1 MKSFKLWEITDNR
14 TKYYK
19 EITHVYEMDSSE
31 IVGWM
36 DGKKNQLKRFDT
48 LLDIG
53 VKSGDTVLDF
63 GCGVGHMVEHIN
75 KTGLKVKYT
84 GIDVNKDAIRRARN
98 AFIVSDIMGVHPMS
112 ASTGIIFSH
121 GSVKDINE
129 NYDWILASGVF
140 NYKFPKAE
148 MIQTVNELL
157 NHANK
162 GIAFNLLEAGHIV
175 HPDYTFYKKDIITHY
190 FNNSAQIVENYG
202 VDLDLTVYIRKNES

>member
-53 VKSGDTVLDF
+53 VKNGDTILDF
-63 GCGVGHMVEHIN
+63 GCGVGHMIEHIN
-75 KTGLKVKYT
+75 DIGLRVNYT
-84 GIDVNKDAIRRARN
+84 GIDLNKDAIRKAKT
-98 AFIVSDIMGVHPMS
+98 AFMVSDIMGIRPMES
-112 ASTGIIFSH
+112 PTGIVFSH
-121 GSVKDINE
+121 GSVKDIKE

-148 MIQTVNELL
+148 MIQTVNKLL
-157 NHANK
+157 DHANK
-162 GIAFNLLEAGHIV
+162 GIAFNLLEAGHII
-175 HPDYTFYKKDIITHY
+175 HPDYEFYKKDTIPHY

-202 VDLDLTVYIRKNES
+202 VDLDLTVYIRKNE

>member
-53 VKSGDTVLDF
+53 VKNGDTILYF
-63 GCGVGHMVEHIN
+63 GCGVGHMIEHIN
-75 KTGLKVKYT
+75 DIGLRVNYT
-84 GIDVNKDAIRRARN
+84 GIDLNKDAIRKAKT
-98 AFIVSDIMGVHPMS
+98 AFMVSDIMGIRPMES
-112 ASTGIIFSH
+112 PTGIVFSH
-121 GSVKDINE
+121 GSVKDIKE

-148 MIQTVNELL
+148 MIQTVNKLL
-157 NHANK
+157 DHANK
-162 GIAFNLLEAGHIV
+162 GIAFNLLEAGHII
-175 HPDYTFYKKDIITHY
+175 HPDYEFYKKDTIPHY

-202 VDLDLTVYIRKNES
+202 VDLDLTVYIRKNK

>member
-1 MKSFKLWEITDNR
+1 MKSFKLWEITNNR
-14 TKYYK
+14 NNFYNEKSQS
-19 EITHVYEMDSSE
+19 YEMNSAE

-53 VKSGDTVLDF
+53 VKNGDTVLDF

-98 AFIVSDIMGVHPMS
+98 AFMVSDIMGVHPMS

-121 GSVKDINE
+121 GSVQDIKE
-129 NYDWILASGVF
+129 NYDWVVASGVF

-148 MIQTVNELL
+148 MIQTVNGLL
-157 NHANK
+157 DHANK
-162 GIAFNLLEAGHIV
+162 GIAFNLLEAGHII
-175 HPDYTFYKKDIITHY
+175 HPDYVFYKKDTITHY

-202 VDLDLTVYIRKNES
+202 VDLDLTVYIKKNES

>member
-53 VKSGDTVLDF
+53 VKNGDTILDF
-63 GCGVGHMVEHIN
+63 GCGVGHMIEHIN
-75 KTGLKVKYT
+75 DIGLRVNYT
-84 GIDVNKDAIRRARN
+84 GIDLNKDAIRKAKT
-98 AFIVSDIMGVHPMS
+98 AFMVSDIMGIRPMES
-112 ASTGIIFSH
+112 PTGIVFSH

-148 MIQTVNELL
+148 MIQTVNKLL
-157 NHANK
+157 DHANK
-162 GIAFNLLEAGHIV
+162 GIAFNLLEAGHII
-175 HPDYTFYKKDIITHY
+175 HPDYEFYKKDTIPHY

>member
-53 VKSGDTVLDF
+53 VKNGDTVLDF
-63 GCGVGHMVEHIN
+63 GCGVGHMIEHIN
-75 KTGLKVKYT
+75 DIGLRVNYT
-84 GIDVNKDAIRRARN
+84 GIDLNKDAIRKAKT
-98 AFIVSDIMGVHPMS
+98 AFMVSDIMGIRPMES
-112 ASTGIIFSH
+112 PTGIVFSH
-121 GSVKDINE
+121 GSVKDIKE

-148 MIQTVNELL
+148 MIQTVNKLL
-157 NHANK
+157 DHANK
-162 GIAFNLLEAGHIV
+162 GIAFNLLEAGHII
-175 HPDYTFYKKDIITHY
+175 HPDYEFYKKDTIPHY

-202 VDLDLTVYIRKNES
+202 VDLDLTVYIRKNE

>member
-53 VKSGDTVLDF
+53 VKNGDTILDF
-63 GCGVGHMVEHIN
+63 GCGVGHMIEHIN
-75 KTGLKVKYT
+75 DIGLRVNYT
-84 GIDVNKDAIRRARN
+84 GIDLNKDAIRKAKT
-98 AFIVSDIMGVHPMS
+98 AFMVSDIMGIRPMES
-112 ASTGIIFSH
+112 PTGIVFSH
-121 GSVKDINE
+121 GSVKDIKE

-148 MIQTVNELL
+148 MNQTVNKLL
-157 NHANK
+157 DHANK
-162 GIAFNLLEAGHIV
+162 GIAFNLLEAGHII
-175 HPDYTFYKKDIITHY
+175 HPDYEFYKKDTIPHY

-202 VDLDLTVYIRKNES
+202 VDLDLTVYIRKNK

>member
-53 VKSGDTVLDF
+53 VKNGDTILDF
-63 GCGVGHMVEHIN
+63 GCGVGHMIEHIN
-75 KTGLKVKYT
+75 DIGLRVNYT
-84 GIDVNKDAIRRARN
+84 GIDLNKDAIRKAKT
-98 AFIVSDIMGVHPMS
+98 AFMVSDIMGIRPMES
-112 ASTGIIFSH
+112 PTGIDFSH
-121 GSVKDINE
+121 GSVKDIKE

-148 MIQTVNELL
+148 MIQTVNKLL
-157 NHANK
+157 DHANK
-162 GIAFNLLEAGHIV
+162 GIAFNLLEAGHII
-175 HPDYTFYKKDIITHY
+175 HPDYEFYKKDTIPHY
-190 FNNSAQIVENYG
+190 FNNSTQIVENYG
-202 VDLDLTVYIRKNES
+202 VDLDLTVYIRKNK

>member
-53 VKSGDTVLDF
+53 VKNGDTILDF
-63 GCGVGHMVEHIN
+63 GCGVGHMIEHIN
-75 KTGLKVKYT
+75 DIGLRVNYT
-84 GIDVNKDAIRRARN
+84 GIDLNKDAIRKAKT
-98 AFIVSDIMGVHPMS
+98 AFMVSDIMGIRPMES
-112 ASTGIIFSH
+112 PTGIVFSH

-148 MIQTVNELL
+148 MIQTVNKLL
-157 NHANK
+157 DHANK
-162 GIAFNLLEAGHIV
+162 GIAFNLLEAGHII
-175 HPDYTFYKKDIITHY
+175 HPDYEFYKKDTIPHY

-202 VDLDLTVYIRKNES
+202 VDLDLTVYIRKNK

>member
-1 MKSFKLWEITDNR
+1 MKSFKLWEFTDNR

-53 VKSGDTVLDF
+53 VKNGDTILDF
-63 GCGVGHMVEHIN
+63 GCGVGHMIEHIN
-75 KTGLKVKYT
+75 DIGLRVNYT
-84 GIDVNKDAIRRARN
+84 GIDLNKDAIRKAKT
-98 AFIVSDIMGVHPMS
+98 AFMVSDIMGIRPMES
-112 ASTGIIFSH
+112 PTGIVFSH
-121 GSVKDINE
+121 GSVKDIKE

-175 HPDYTFYKKDIITHY
+175 HPDYTFYKKDTITHY
-190 FNNSAQIVENYG
+190 FNNSAQILENYG

>member
-53 VKSGDTVLDF
+53 VKNGDTILDF
-63 GCGVGHMVEHIN
+63 GCGVGHMIEHIN
-75 KTGLKVKYT
+75 DIGLRVNYT
-84 GIDVNKDAIRRARN
+84 GIDLNKDAIRKAKT
-98 AFIVSDIMGVHPMS
+98 AFMVSDIMGIRPMES
-112 ASTGIIFSH
+112 PTGIVFSH
-121 GSVKDINE
+121 GSVKDIKE

-148 MIQTVNELL
+148 MIQTVNKLL
-157 NHANK
+157 DHANK
-162 GIAFNLLEAGHIV
+162 GIAFNLLEAGHII
-175 HPDYTFYKKDIITHY
+175 HPDYEFYKKDTIPHY
-190 FNNSAQIVENYG
+190 FNNSAQIVEDYG
-202 VDLDLTVYIRKNES
+202 VDIDLTVYIRKNK

>member
-53 VKSGDTVLDF
+53 VKNGDTILDF
-63 GCGVGHMVEHIN
+63 GCGVGHMIEHIN
-75 KTGLKVKYT
+75 DIGLRVNYT
-84 GIDVNKDAIRRARN
+84 GIDLNKDAIRKAKT
-98 AFIVSDIMGVHPMS
+98 AFMVSDIMGIRPMES
-112 ASTGIIFSH
+112 PTGIDFSH
-121 GSVKDINE
+121 GSVKDIKE

-148 MIQTVNELL
+148 MIQTVNKLL
-157 NHANK
+157 DHANK
-162 GIAFNLLEAGHIV
+162 GIAFNLLEAGHII
-175 HPDYTFYKKDIITHY
+175 HPDYEFYKKDTIPHY

-202 VDLDLTVYIRKNES
+202 VDLDLTVYIRKNK